1 MRRRF
6 CALIVVCAVVC
17 SLTAAPAAQAFLPSD
32 LPTDGVTPPDGGTPD
47 TIGNS
52 GSPPPVDAP
61 EPATLV
67 LGLVGTGVLGL
78 CLRRRRNSEAAGTA
92 ITNEERWA

>member
-1 MRRRF
+1 MRRTL
-6 CALIVVCAVVC
+6 CALIVVCTVICA
-17 SLTAAPAAQAFLPSD
+17 LTAVPAAQAFLPSD
-32 LPTDGVTPPDGGTPD
+32 LPSDTVTPTVDGPGD

-52 GSPPPVDAP
+52 GTPPTLDAP

-78 CLRRRRNSEAAGTA
+78 CLRRRRHGQPA
-92 ITNEERWA
+92 